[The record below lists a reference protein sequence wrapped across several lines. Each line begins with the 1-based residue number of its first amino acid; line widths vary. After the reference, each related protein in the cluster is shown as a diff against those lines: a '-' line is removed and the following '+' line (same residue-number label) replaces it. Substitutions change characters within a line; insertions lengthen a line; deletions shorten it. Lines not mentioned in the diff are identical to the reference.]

1 MRFLL
6 ACLLVGCAHG
16 SEVDV
21 EEVPVVEVKKELPPS
36 KPTPIQEELPEMTVK
51 CHVKVYSENGCT
63 VYSFRCEGLSTHE
76 EVVCSPPPTWPWE
89 MEPNPIIYD
98 RSSM

>member
-6 ACLLVGCAHG
+6 ACFLVGCAHG
-16 SEVDV
+16 SEAEI
-21 EEVPVVEVKKELPPS
+21 EEVPVVEITKELPA
-36 KPTPIQEELPEMTVK
+36 PTPAPVQEELPEMIIK
-51 CHVKVYSENGCT
+51 CNVKVYSENGCII
-63 VYSFRCEGLSTHE
+63 YSFRCVGLPTHE
-76 EVVCSPPPTWPWE
+76 EVVCHPPPVWSWE